1 MRAPS
6 LRMAAAIVAVTL
18 VSSCG
23 SPAPVVVVDAAHSQV
38 GQPKGTTGTHYVLA
52 PTSRIRVDA
61 RQFDFSKSL
70 YPDVKPNA
78 VQVVL
83 GDRRQYTAEWVPS
96 GLVSLSRATLV
107 PMNSSPPFD
116 GFKSGDQAVIAIGEQ
131 RMDEAQKEIVLKLL
145 WAGLID
151 FKP

>member
-1 MRAPS
+1 MRARS
-6 LRMAAAIVAVTL
+6 LRRAAAIVVVTL
-18 VSSCG
+18 GWSCG
-23 SPAPVVVVDAAHSQV
+23 APAPVVVVDAAHSQV
-38 GQPKGTTGTHYVLA
+38 GQPKGTAGTHYVRA
-52 PTSRIRVDA
+52 PTSRIRLDA

-96 GLVSLSRATLV
+96 GVVNLSRATLV
-107 PMNSSPPFD
+107 PMNSSPAFD
-116 GFKSGDQAVIAIGEQ
+116 GFQAGDQAVIAIGEQ
-131 RMDEAQKEIVLKLL
+131 RLDEGQKEIVLKLL